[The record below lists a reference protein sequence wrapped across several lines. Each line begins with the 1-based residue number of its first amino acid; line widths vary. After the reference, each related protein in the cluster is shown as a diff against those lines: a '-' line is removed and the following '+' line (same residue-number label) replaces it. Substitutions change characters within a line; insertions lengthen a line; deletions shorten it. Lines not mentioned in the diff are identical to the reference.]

1 MKKKLAIILCTSL
14 SLSLFACGGNNSKSS
29 SGVSSTTSV
38 EQGSGKS
45 GSIASG
51 TSSTSKSGSTVKLI
65 IVLRKQATALEAL
78 VQMMLKKAHLQAI
91 QTAILLRMTSL
102 ELK

>member
-51 TSSTSKSGSTVKLI
+51 TSSTSQVKLI